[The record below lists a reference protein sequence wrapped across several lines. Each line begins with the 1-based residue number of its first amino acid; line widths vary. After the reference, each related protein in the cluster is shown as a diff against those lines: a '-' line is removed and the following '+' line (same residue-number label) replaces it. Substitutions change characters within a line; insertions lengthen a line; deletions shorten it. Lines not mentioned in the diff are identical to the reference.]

1 MMEDAS
7 TRSQVCAYNQKM
19 RRRRF
24 VYLVDRALELCVCR
38 VENCAQLDGL
48 VVHIGRDADEL
59 NAQTRLQHVHL
70 P

>member
-1 MMEDAS
+1 M
-7 TRSQVCAYNQKM
+7 
-19 RRRRF
+19 
-24 VYLVDRALELCVCR
+24 YLVDRALELCVCR